1 MRALAST
8 PTPSTSQR
16 LTPCPPRLQRFIQ
29 GVRMGKLGTAFGV
42 FDGHGGV
49 LAAEYATKHLTNNV
63 LRMHQQQKGGGSRN
77 RDAVDARRTMHAL
90 QEAFDVTDRELL
102 QLACRK
108 NFSDGTTALLL
119 LFAGTELAPDFD
131 GDPAAAETALTLFT
145 AHVSD
150 CRAVLC
156 RGCAAVRLT
165 NDHRPD
171 RKDEQRRIR
180 EAGGG
185 VFQVN
190 GIWRCCSAAGAAKA
204 VDARAGFGEN
214 DTHLYLSCSRSLG
227 DPELKINAGK
237 PILSSLPEVSQHLLQ
252 PDDLFVV
259 VACDGVWDVL
269 TDQQAVDIVLRNWGD
284 PAAAASTVVR
294 TALSSGSGDNVTAQ
308 VVMFSWKAQLGAAMA
323 KKRDGERAAEEAEAR
338 KPKPKVEVDE
348 GDVDMFG

>member
-8 PTPSTSQR
+8 TTLHLPS
-16 LTPCPPRLQRFIQ
+16 LTLCHPRLQRFIQ

-102 QLACRK
+102 QLARRK

-145 AHVSD
+145 AHVGD

-269 TDQQAVDIVLRNWGD
+269 TRPAGRRHRPPELGRPRRRRVDRRAHRALERQWRQRDGAGGD
-284 PAAAASTVVR
+284 VFVE
-294 TALSSGSGDNVTAQ
+294 
-308 VVMFSWKAQLGAAMA
+308 GAARR
-323 KKRDGERAAEEAEAR
+323 RDGEEARRRARRRGGGGAEAEA
-338 KPKPKVEVDE
+338 E
-348 GDVDMFG
+348 GGGRRGRR